1 MTIKEI
7 IKKYS
12 NKLDRLDIELIL
24 AHSLDKT
31 REFVLIHD
39 EKQVTSNQ
47 SLVISKLIKRR
58 IKGEPIAYLIGHKE
72 FYGLDFIVSKHTLVP
87 RPETEMLVDCVAHSL
102 QLTDNQNVSIIDIG
116 TGSGCIITS
125 IAKTLQQTVNH
136 KLTTR
141 NFYATDISKEALK
154 LAKKNAKLH
163 GIEKKIKFL
172 HGNLLSPFFP
182 EFTKLQA
189 KKLMPKKL
197 IIVANLPYLS
207 KKIYQSAPIDVKKYE
222 PKSALYSPE
231 QGLQYYRK
239 LLAQIKNRLKK
250 FSALGITCFFEISPE
265 QKNPLTKI
273 IKDIFPNAKIE
284 FEKDL
289 AKKWRVC
296 RIEMN

>member
-189 KKLMPKKL
+189 KKLMPEKL
-197 IIVANLPYLS
+197 IIVANLPYLDLEWKNLLKS
-207 KKIYQSAPIDVKKYE
+207 TETKGLKYE
-222 PKSALYSPE
+222 PHIALYSGVD
-231 QGLQYYRK
+231 GLDAYRE
-239 LLAQIKNRLKK
+239 LAFQLKNILQ
-250 FSALGITCFFEISPE
+250 
-265 QKNPLTKI
+265 QKNFPITAFCEIGHVQKKEMTKI
-273 IKDIFPNAKIE
+273 FSFAKE
-284 FEKDL
+284 VTFLKDL
-289 AKKWRVC
+289 ANKWRVC
-296 RIEMN
+296 KIEIS